1 MKRVLISIYN
11 FLCEIIHTIENDI
24 LLSKKH
30 PRVENQE
37 ATINR
42 ITHEHCSM
50 SRFGDGEFSLMLGES
65 LKFQPYDEQLSKEL
79 KSILRLSPKEN
90 GILVCIPDIFSGTS
104 QFIPRAEKYWN
115 KYLHNKRAKIYK
127 LLRFDRDYYD
137 SQITRFYVDYQDKT
151 RMNEKVALLRTIW
164 ANRHILIV
172 EGEKS
177 RLGMGNDLFENA
189 ACVCRIVCPSVNA
202 YSKIDEIEN
211 AVLNAGTY
219 DLVLIALG
227 PTATVLAYRL
237 YCKGI
242 QALDIG
248 HIDIEYE
255 WYKNGVQEKEL
266 VQHKYIG
273 ELQGGDIV
281 DDIVDERYEKQITR
295 RISNVST

>member
-11 FLCEIIHTIENDI
+11 CLCEIIRTIENDI
-24 LLSKKH
+24 ILAKKH

-42 ITHEHCSM
+42 ITNEHCSM
-50 SRFGDGEFSLMLGES
+50 SRFGDGEFSLILGES
-65 LKFQPYDEQLSKEL
+65 LKFQPHNEQLSKEL

-104 QFIPRAEKYWN
+104 QFIPQAKKYWD
-115 KYLHNKRAKIYK
+115 KYLHNRRAKIYK
-127 LLRFDRDYYD
+127 LLRFDRDYND
-137 SQITRFYVDYQDKT
+137 TQITRFYVDYRDKT
-151 RMNEKVALLRTIW
+151 KMDEKVARLRAIW
-164 ANRHILIV
+164 ESRKILIV

-189 ACVCRIVCPSVNA
+189 AHVCRIVCPSVNA
-202 YSKIDEIEN
+202 YSVIDEIED
-211 AVLNAGTY
+211 AVLNADTY

-255 WYKNGVQEKEL
+255 WYKKGVQEKEP
-266 VQHKYIG
+266 VPHKYIG
-273 ELQGGDIV
+273 EMQGGDIV
-281 DDIVDERYEKQITR
+281 DDMVDEKYEKQIIR
-295 RISNVST
+295 RIHDVHS